1 MAAEQEAQELFDRIA
16 ERYLDQPGVSR
27 GTGFGSSAGLRVGG
41 KIFAMLDRQGELV
54 LKLPAEQVDELIG
67 SGAGGRFEPRR
78 DGRLMREWVTVP
90 VSGGADWERLIG
102 EALQFV
108 SSGSGRTRRT

>member
-1 MAAEQEAQELFDRIA
+1 MAVEQEAQKLFDRIA

-41 KIFAMLDRQGELV
+41 KIFAMLDRQGDLV
-54 LKLPAEQVDELIG
+54 LKLPAEHVEELIER
-67 SGAGGRFEPRR
+67 GAGGRFEPRR

-90 VSGGADWERLIG
+90 VSGGAEWDRLIG

-108 SSGSGRTRRT
+108 SSGSGPTRRT